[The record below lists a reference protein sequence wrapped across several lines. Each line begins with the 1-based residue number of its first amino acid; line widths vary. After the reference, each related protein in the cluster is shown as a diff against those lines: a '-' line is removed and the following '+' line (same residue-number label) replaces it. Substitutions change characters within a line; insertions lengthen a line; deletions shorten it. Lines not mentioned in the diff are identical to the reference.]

1 MAYYHLPSNQRVKN
15 RYEMEKQGR
24 KDWGIAPDVEVEMT
38 SEEIKKHREIQWS
51 NDVLAKAGHVD
62 KDGKP
67 VKRYTAEETIAGDPQ
82 MRVALMVAK
91 SKIIKAGGSVKFPD
105 KNSEGPAVAEK

>member
-1 MAYYHLPSNQRVKN
+1 MIK
-15 RYEMEKQGR
+15 EGR

-51 NDVLAKAGHVD
+51 NDVLAKADHVD
-62 KDGKP
+62 EDGKP
-67 VKRYTAEETIAGDPQ
+67 VKRYTAEETIEADPQ

-91 SKIIKAGGSVKFPD
+91 SKIIKKGGLVKFPEKAEPEKTVAISD
-105 KNSEGPAVAEK
+105 KKKAISDKQ